1 MTAPDAAAGPAGPAT
16 RSGPAARRWLP
27 WTLAALAYAG
37 FVVSVYLT
45 IVHYR
50 GYVPPCYVVQGC
62 ETVQTSEYSVILGV
76 PVALAGAVFFGLL
89 FYLTVGLLRSSA
101 PALVRVFKALAF
113 LGALAIIPLFL
124 LQAIVLKAFC
134 SYCLATE
141 VLMLAIWVLSFLLAA
156 PGRSGEPLEAGAGAR
171 MSEARRGAGSGG
183 RARLLPCHCR
193 RLCPRTRTPGWPR
206 AWSTPLSRRCPQAPL
221 QCRA

>member
-1 MTAPDAAAGPAGPAT
+1 MAAPDAAAGPTSRAT

-37 FVVSVYLT
+37 FVISVYLT

-50 GYVPPCYVVQGC
+50 GYVSPCYVVQGC

-101 PALVRVFKALAF
+101 PALVRVFKVLAF

-156 PGRSGEPLEAGAGAR
+156 PGRSGEPLEAGAGA
-171 MSEARRGAGSGG
+171 E
-183 RARLLPCHCR
+183 
-193 RLCPRTRTPGWPR
+193 
-206 AWSTPLSRRCPQAPL
+206 
-221 QCRA
+221 